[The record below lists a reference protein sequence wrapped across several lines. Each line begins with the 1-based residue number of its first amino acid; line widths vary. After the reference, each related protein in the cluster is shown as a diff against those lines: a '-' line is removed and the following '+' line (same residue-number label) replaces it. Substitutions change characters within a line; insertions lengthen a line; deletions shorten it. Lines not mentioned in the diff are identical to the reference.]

1 MKIKFDP
8 NQKFQEDAIN
18 SITDLFEGQPA
29 DADSFLAHLSGEGAK
44 SDQQMLAYEIGAT
57 GNNLLLDEDAILENL
72 KFIQNNNGLP
82 VRDKLDGMN
91 FSVEMETGTGKTYVY
106 LRMVF
111 ELAKRYNFKKFI
123 ILVPSVAIKEG
134 VRSSIDLMR
143 DHFKE
148 IYASPFDTYVYDG
161 KSPET
166 VQSFAT
172 STNIQIMI
180 VTIDSVKGDK
190 NTRIMHQE
198 RDKLN
203 GIRPI
208 DFLAS
213 TNPFV
218 IMDEPQNM
226 ESEPSKKAVSDLN
239 PAATFRYSAT
249 HRNEYNLTYRLDPVD
264 AHNEGL
270 VKSIVVANARQEG
283 SDAKPYLKLLEVNNA
298 SGIYA
303 KVEALVR
310 ERNGDVR
317 RRPLKIYKGDNLA
330 NKTNNEVYSNN
341 WIVNTITTIPEEIEF
356 ANGQYLE
363 KGKSIGDNNSQIQ
376 REMIRETIRE
386 HLRRE
391 HSLRDLGVKVISLF
405 FVDRVAS
412 YLEYDEN
419 GNEIEGQF
427 AKWFDELFI
436 EERNSREYYKELL
449 PQEPHELRK
458 AYFAEMK
465 KGGKTTLVDS
475 SEGRGNTN
483 DSAAY
488 DLIMRNKERLL
499 DLNEPVRFIFS
510 HSALKEGWDN
520 PNVFQI
526 CMLRE
531 SSSGIDR
538 RQTIGRGLRLPVNQQ
553 GERVRDRDV
562 ALLTV
567 VANETYSEFATSL
580 QKEYKDAGISIGYV
594 RKEEFSKLPSL
605 LDKSK
610 VIGYEESATIW
621 ENLRSRGMIDDEGKV
636 LPSFQPTYLGFKLDL
651 PEKYQPYESEV
662 IAIVRDCRIEKYIKD
677 ANQKKTRTFNKAVI
691 DSEEFRDLW
700 DSISSKTTYRVEFDR
715 GTIVQEAVAEIKKQ
729 AEIKPLRV
737 EIKRSKVRLLRGGT
751 SSSVVGERT
760 QNLIGTYDLPNIV
773 ADLQE
778 ETSLTRSTII
788 DILSGSGRLAE
799 YLNNPND
806 FIQMS
811 KRAIS
816 TVLAKIVIDGI
827 QYEKIK
833 GSIYELRELQ
843 EDGRQEKDKFINR
856 LYEVKN
862 TQKTIV
868 DYVAYDSD
876 VEKDFAKLLDDREDV
891 KLFMK
896 LPDKF
901 KIPTPVGTYNPDWA
915 IVKEIDGKKH
925 IYMIRETKGAQQTSL
940 LRPTEEAKIICGR
953 KHFDAIGINNFDVS
967 SPGHW
972 NI

>member
-18 SITDLFEGQPA
+18 SIADLFEGQPA
-29 DADSFLAHLSGEGAK
+29 DADNFLAHLSGEGVK
-44 SDQQMLAYEIGAT
+44 SDQQMLAYEIGAI

-82 VRDKLDGMN
+82 VRDNLDGMN

-106 LRMVF
+106 LRTIF
-111 ELAKRYNFKKFI
+111 ELAKRYNFTKYI

-134 VRSSIDLMR
+134 VKSSIEMMR
-143 DHFKE
+143 DHFRE
-148 IYASPFDTYVYDG
+148 IYARPFDAYVYDG
-161 KSPET
+161 KSPES

-172 STNIQIMI
+172 STNIQIM
-180 VTIDSVKGDK
+180 VMTIDSVKGDK

-203 GIRPI
+203 GIKPI

-213 TNPFV
+213 TNPFI

-226 ESEPSKKAVSDLN
+226 ESELSKNAIIDLN
-239 PAATFRYSAT
+239 AAATFRYSAT

-283 SDAKPYLKLLEVNNA
+283 SDAKPYLKLLEVNNS

-303 KVEALVR
+303 KVEALIR
-310 ERNGDVR
+310 EKSGDVR

-330 NKTNNEVYSNN
+330 IKTNNDIYSNN

-363 KGKSIGDNNSQIQ
+363 KGKAIGDNNSQIQ

-391 HSLRDLGVKVISLF
+391 YSLQSYGVKVISLF
-405 FVDRVAS
+405 FVDKVS
-412 YLEYDEN
+412 NYLEYDEN
-419 GNEIEGQF
+419 GNEVEGLF
-427 AKWFDELFI
+427 ARWFDELFI

-449 PQEPHELRK
+449 PQAPHELRK

-465 KGGKTTLVDS
+465 KGGKTTVIDS
-475 SEGRGNTN
+475 SEGRGNAN

-488 DLIMRNKERLL
+488 DLIMRGKERLL

-531 SSSGIDR
+531 SSSGVDR

-567 VANETYSEFATSL
+567 VANESYSEFATSL
-580 QKEYKDAGISIGYV
+580 QKEYKDAGVSIGYV
-594 RKEEFSKLPSL
+594 RKEEFAKLPSL
-605 LDKSK
+605 ADTNQVL
-610 VIGYEESATIW
+610 GYNESNMIW
-621 ENLRSRGMIDDEGKV
+621 ESLRSRGMIDSDGKV
-636 LPSFQPTYLGFKLDL
+636 LPSFQPTHIGFRLDL
-651 PEKYQPYESEV
+651 PEQYKLYESDV
-662 IAIVRDCRIEKYIKD
+662 VAIVRDCRIEKYIKD
-677 ANQKKTRTFNKAVI
+677 ASKRQTRTYNKAVI
-691 DSEEFRDLW
+691 DSEEFRNLW
-700 DSISSKTTYRVEFDR
+700 DAISHKTTYRVEFDR
-715 GTIVQEAVAEIKKQ
+715 GAIVQAAIAEIKKQ
-729 AEIKPLRV
+729 PNIKPLRV

-751 SSSVVGERT
+751 NSSVIGERT
-760 QNLIGTYDLPNIV
+760 QNLAGTYDLPNIV

-788 DILSGSGRLAE
+788 DILSGSERLHE
-799 YLNNPND
+799 YLFNPND
-806 FIQMS
+806 FTQMA
-811 KRAIS
+811 KRAIT
-816 TVLAKIVIDGI
+816 TVLAQIVIDGI
-827 QYEKIK
+827 QYEQIR

-843 EDGRQEKDKFINR
+843 EDGRQEKDKFIDR

-862 TQKTIV
+862 AQKTIV
-868 DYVAYDSD
+868 DYIAYDSD
-876 VEKDFAKLLDDREDV
+876 VEKDFAKILDDLEDV

-901 KIPTPVGTYNPDWA
+901 KIPTPVGSYNPDWA
-915 IVKEIDGKKH
+915 IVKEIDGKEH
-925 IYMIRETKGAQQTSL
+925 VYMIRETKGTQQTSL
-940 LRPTEEAKIICGR
+940 LRPTEEAKIECGK
-953 KHFDAIGINNFDVS
+953 KHFEAIGIGDFAVS
-967 SPGHW
+967 SPGDW